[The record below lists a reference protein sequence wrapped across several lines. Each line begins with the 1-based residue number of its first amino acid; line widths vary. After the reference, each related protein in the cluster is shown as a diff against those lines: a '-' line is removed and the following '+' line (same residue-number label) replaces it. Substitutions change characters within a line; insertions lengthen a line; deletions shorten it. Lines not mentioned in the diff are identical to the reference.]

1 MQAIQ
6 TKYLPPTN
14 SRPSRI
20 KAWCDAGSLTIS
32 YPHEA
37 GPGEPAALVAAKAL
51 VKKLGWDTEHYGDL
65 IGGGLP
71 NDSGYVFVFDDKRLK
86 ALKGF
91 VNSMRHG
98 TWSGNPWM
106 KREFQK
112 AVEAIGRAHGFYG
125 PATETPTQPEEI
137 AAFEAKR
144 G

>member
-6 TKYLPPTN
+6 TKYLGPTN
-14 SRPSRI
+14 LKGSRI

-32 YPHEA
+32 YPYEA

-51 VKKLGWDTEHYGDL
+51 VKKLG
-65 IGGGLP
+65 
-71 NDSGYVFVFDDKRLK
+71 VFDDKRLK

-98 TWSGNPWM
+98 TWSGNPWC
-106 KREFQK
+106 KPEFCK
-112 AVEAIGRAHGFYG
+112 AVDAIARAHGFYG
-125 PATETPTQPEEI
+125 PSTEAPTHPEEI